1 VDTLG
6 DVVAGAAAPMA
17 NLCHSFAA
25 FFGGT
30 KEATAAGLK
39 KPVLLLASTSFLPPF
54 LDTNSALAS

>member
-1 VDTLG
+1 MAG
-6 DVVAGAAAPMA
+6 GAAAPMA

-30 KEATAAGLK
+30 NEATAAGLK
-39 KPVLLLASTSFLPPF
+39 KPVLLLAATSFLPPF